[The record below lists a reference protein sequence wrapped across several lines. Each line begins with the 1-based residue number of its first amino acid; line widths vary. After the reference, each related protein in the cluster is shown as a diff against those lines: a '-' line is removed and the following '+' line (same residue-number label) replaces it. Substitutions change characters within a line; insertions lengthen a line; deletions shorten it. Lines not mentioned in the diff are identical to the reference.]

1 MSASSPLFAALMLL
15 LSAVLGGVLAK
26 WHPPETTG
34 GRYAPIDGLRGYL
47 AFGVFIHHG
56 AVWYFY
62 LRDASWG
69 TPPTRLYHH
78 LGQSAVVFF
87 FMITSFLFYD
97 KVLGADRRP
106 IDWLR
111 LYTSRFLRL
120 TPLYVVVVAAMV
132 LLSLA
137 QAGWQFQSSPWG
149 LVKDVVRWLSF
160 TMLGAPDLNGFKHT
174 SIMVAGVT
182 WSLPY
187 EWLFYF
193 CLPVLALVSRR
204 PVPWGAWG
212 VVALGV
218 LATRWWS
225 PSWWI
230 LSGFVGGLVAALLVR
245 RPWWLAL
252 CNRPVAGLIPL
263 ACVVLLVGGFE
274 GIFEPVPMVLAGL
287 AFAVIA
293 GGNGIFGL
301 LTWPGSRALGEVAY
315 SIYLLHGLLL
325 FVLFKVILSE
335 GSFAGRSVLDHWL
348 LVGATA
354 PVLILL
360 SQLSFTHIEARA
372 MAHVSGWTD
381 WIRRKSA
388 LVAK

>member
-1 MSASSPLFAALMLL
+1 VSASSPLFVALMLV
-15 LSAVLGGVLAK
+15 LSAVLGGLLAR
-26 WHPPETTG
+26 WHPPAATG
-34 GRYAPIDGLRGYL
+34 GRYASIDGLRGYL

-62 LRDASWG
+62 LRDASWD

-97 KVLGADRRP
+97 KVLDADRRP
-106 IDWLR
+106 LDWLR
-111 LYTSRFLRL
+111 LYISRFLRL
-120 TPLYVVVVAAMV
+120 TPLYVIVVVAMA
-132 LLSLA
+132 LLSLQ
-137 QAGWQFQSSPWG
+137 QAGWQFQSSPWA
-149 LVKDVVRWLSF
+149 LFKDVVRWLSF

-187 EWLFYF
+187 AWLFYF
-193 CLPVLALVSRR
+193 CLPVLAWVSRR
-204 PVPWGAWG
+204 QVPWGAWC

-218 LATRWWS
+218 VLTRWWS
-225 PSWWI
+225 PSWLI
-230 LSGFVGGLVAALLVR
+230 LTGFVGGLVAAVLVRQPRWIAWSRHPLAGFIPLVCAGLLVF
-245 RPWWLAL
+245 
-252 CNRPVAGLIPL
+252 
-263 ACVVLLVGGFE
+263 GFE

-287 AFAVIA
+287 AFAVVA
-293 GGNGIFGL
+293 GGNGVFGL
-301 LTWPGSRALGEVAY
+301 LTWSGSRALGEVAY

-325 FVLFKVILSE
+325 FVLFKVILPE
-335 GSFAGRSVLDHWL
+335 ASFADRSVVQHWL
-348 LVGATA
+348 LIGACA

-372 MAHVSGWTD
+372 MAHVNGWTA
-381 WIRRKSA
+381 WIRQRGV